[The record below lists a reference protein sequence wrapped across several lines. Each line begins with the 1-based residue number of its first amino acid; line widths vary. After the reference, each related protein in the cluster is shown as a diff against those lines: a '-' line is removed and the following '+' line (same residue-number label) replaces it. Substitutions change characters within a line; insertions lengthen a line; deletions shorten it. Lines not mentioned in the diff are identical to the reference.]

1 MSARQTPVEINAR
14 FRRSV
19 RIDADLDAP
28 DALEG
33 FYCPPSFAHA
43 LTSMARHI
51 GSTGQSAF
59 TWTGPFG
66 GGKSSLAL
74 VLAAFLA
81 GRPKQRALAE
91 AALGEATTQALRDA
105 LPTSKWK
112 VLPLIGDRTPM
123 AELIAQALDLKK
135 GATAAAVLR
144 ALQEQSKVQPLLIM
158 IDELGRT
165 LDAALNAPG
174 ELDFLQD
181 LAELVSRS
189 SGRLVFVGILHQ
201 AFEEYAGRLQR
212 DARERWSKI
221 QGRFIDLPIATAG
234 DETLEL
240 LRRAINAAEKRQA
253 MARPI
258 ALRVARLITP
268 KRPEAQVRK
277 LADTLSGCA
286 PLHPI
291 TACLLGPMSRRRFG
305 QNQRSIFGFLN
316 SAERHGFQEFIR
328 SKKTQNL
335 LGPAALFDYLQ
346 ANLEPSILAS
356 PDGKKWSM
364 ALEGLERIEAQAP
377 QATHIALYKTLAV
390 LDLFKDRSGL
400 LASEPVLEAA
410 LDLEPDSF
418 ARTLKDLQ
426 HWSAITYRRHSS
438 SFAPFAGSD
447 FDIESAVTET
457 IAANPGLDLSQLRA
471 LADLQPRLAKRHH
484 AETGAM
490 RWFDVSVALLADL
503 TSAHNLAPRANAMG
517 TIVLAIPGAG
527 EAQADAARL
536 AAEAVAQTQAF
547 DLIVGVSDQ
556 NWRLAELAHELAA
569 LKTIERDHTALTGD
583 AAARREVAARIAE
596 LRALAERA
604 VEAAFEGATWF
615 SARRNPQSLSR
626 RDLQNLISDLAT
638 ERFPDAPR
646 VLNELLNRNAPSSNA
661 VAARTALMKRMV
673 LNDGELRLGL
683 EGYPAERGM
692 YESLI
697 AALHLYRAGKYVDP
711 LRMRADPGN
720 LAPLWRAA
728 DAILAESAGA
738 LVTAK
743 TIYDAWKREPIGLK
757 DGLCPIFFV
766 AYAQTRRNGLALY
779 REGVFQPQFD
789 ELTIEFLARDPA
801 DLQIRRI
808 ELTNA
813 TRDLLLA
820 MAHVVS
826 LNEDATPFAIAKELV
841 AQYEN
846 LEPWTKRTGRL
857 SPRALKL
864 RDVLK
869 RAADPNRLLF
879 DDLSHLIDNQSEARP
894 RDVAAHVR
902 EGLSELRAA
911 YALTLDDLKAL
922 LLREL
927 DVRSQNKAELER
939 LRERAAT
946 IVNLTGDFRFNAFAG
961 RLSQFHGTLQDME
974 GLAGLA
980 ADRLPRDWSDS
991 ERERAAMG
999 LAELAQ
1005 MFLRTETFARVK
1017 GRRARRSALA
1027 LVVGVEN
1034 QPMPL
1039 FREFEISDADESE
1052 IAELVLTVERALARS
1067 TSRSRNII
1075 LGALTQISA
1084 RYLQEEPEKEAPRKR
1099 QRK

>member
-1 MSARQTPVEINAR
+1 MRAAQSPVEINAR

-19 RIDADLDAP
+19 RIDLDLDAP
-28 DALEG
+28 DALDG
-33 FYCPPSFAHA
+33 FYCPPSFANA
-43 LTSMARHI
+43 LSSMASHI

-74 VLAAFLA
+74 VLASLLG

-91 AALGEATTQALRDA
+91 AALGEATTAALRTA

-112 VLPLIGDRTPM
+112 VLPLIGDRTPL
-123 AELIAQALDLKK
+123 AELIAAALELKK
-135 GATAAAVLR
+135 GANGAAVLR
-144 ALQEQSKVQPLLIM
+144 ALGEESRTQGLLI
-158 IDELGRT
+158 IVDELGRT

-181 LAELVSRS
+181 LAELASRS
-189 SGRLVFVGILHQ
+189 GGRLVFVGILHQ

-212 DARERWSKI
+212 DARDRWSKI
-221 QGRFIDLPIATAG
+221 QGRFVDLPIATAG

-240 LRRAINAAEKRQA
+240 LRRAINATPKRQA
-253 MARPI
+253 LAQPV
-258 ALRVARLITP
+258 ALAVARLMTP

-277 LADTLSGCA
+277 LAETLAGAA

-305 QNQRSIFGFLN
+305 QNQRSVFGFLN

-328 SKKTQNL
+328 TKKTQSL
-335 LGPAALFDYLQ
+335 LAPATLFDYLQ

-356 PDGKKWSM
+356 PDGKKWSS
-364 ALEGLERIEAQAP
+364 ALEGLERIEGQSP
-377 QATHIALYKTLAV
+377 QAAHIALYKTLAV

-400 LASEPVLEAA
+400 VPSEPVLEAA
-410 LDLEPDSF
+410 LDLEPSIF
-418 ARTLKDLQ
+418 AKTLKDLQ
-426 HWSAITYRRHSS
+426 NWSAITFRRHSS

-447 FDIESAVTET
+447 FDIEAAVSET
-457 IAANPGLDLSQLRA
+457 IAANPGLDLTQLRA

-503 TSAHNLAPRANAMG
+503 ASAQSLAPRANAMG

-527 EAQADAARL
+527 EGKSEAARL
-536 AAEAVAQTQAF
+536 AAQAVAQTTSF

-556 NWRLAELAHELAA
+556 NWRLAELARELAA
-569 LKTIERDHTALTGD
+569 LKTIERDHSALTGD
-583 AAARREVAARIAE
+583 AAARREVAARITE

-604 VEAAFEGATWF
+604 VEAAFEGANWF
-615 SARRNPQSLSR
+615 SARRNPQTLSR
-626 RDLQNLISDLAT
+626 RGLQNLISDLAA
-638 ERFPDAPR
+638 ERYPHAPR

-673 LNDGELRLGL
+673 LNEGELRLGL

-697 AALHLYRAGKYVDP
+697 AALNLYRGGKYVDP

-720 LAPLWRAA
+720 LAPMWRVA
-728 DAILAESAGA
+728 DTILAESNGA
-738 LVTAK
+738 LVTAQ

-757 DGLCPIFFV
+757 EGLCPVFFV

-779 REGVFQPQFD
+779 REGVFQSQFD
-789 ELTIEFLARDPA
+789 ELTIEFLARDAA
-801 DLQIRRI
+801 DLQIRRV
-808 ELTNA
+808 ELTPA
-813 TRDLLLA
+813 TRELLGAL
-820 MAHVVS
+820 AHVVG
-826 LNEDATPFAIAKELV
+826 LNDDATPFAIAKELV

-879 DDLSHLIDNQSEARP
+879 DDLSHLIDNQSEAKP

-911 YALTLDDLKAL
+911 YSHTLDELKAL

-927 DVRSQNKAELER
+927 DVRAQTKVELER

-961 RLSQFHGTLQDME
+961 RVSQFNGTLQDME

-991 ERERAAMG
+991 DRERAAMG

-1005 MFLRTETFARVK
+1005 MFLRTETYARVK

-1027 LVVGVEN
+1027 LVVGVGN

-1039 FREFEISDADESE
+1039 FREFEVSDADEKE
-1052 IAELVLTVERALARS
+1052 IVEIVSTVERALERANARD
-1067 TSRSRNII
+1067 RDLI
-1075 LGALTQISA
+1075 LGALARVST
-1084 RYLQEEPEKEAPRKR
+1084 RYLQEEPETETPRKR